1 MIVKPEKLA
10 YTRYYEHDGLLRAY
24 ANRAMVLAILFGV
37 IALASLGFAIFVR
50 LQPPTVVR
58 VDPDGMATAVSA
70 PSGPE
75 GGPQP
80 LFHVAA
86 ASETG
91 PTELE
96 AKGVVRRF
104 LEVYLNYTPATAER
118 SFAEALNMM
127 TGNLRNYTLQKLR
140 EEETVQKI
148 KEGNIVSAF
157 KLRDME
163 AVKGVPYQ
171 FMAFGVRE
179 VRLVKNGI
187 ESMDRIVSRHNLR
200 LAVTKRSEHNPSGL
214 LVAEYWE
221 QQILGDRNSG
231 PVQSSVLSE

>member
-1 MIVKPEKLA
+1 MTGKPEKLA

-70 PSGPE
+70 PSGPH
-75 GGPQP
+75 GGRQP

-104 LEVYLNYTPATAER
+104 LDGYLNYTPATAER

-148 KEGNIVSAF
+148 KEDNIVSAF

-214 LVAEYWE
+214 LIAEYWE

-231 PVQSSVLSE
+231 PVQSSVFRE

>member
-1 MIVKPEKLA
+1 MTSKPEKLA

-104 LEVYLNYTPATAER
+104 LEVYLNYTPAAAER

-157 KLRDME
+157 KLRDLE

>member
-1 MIVKPEKLA
+1 MTGKPEKLA

-70 PSGPE
+70 PSAFR
-75 GGPQP
+75 GGRQP

-104 LEVYLNYTPATAER
+104 LDGYLNYTPATAER

-157 KLRDME
+157 KLRDLE
-163 AVKGVPYQ
+163 SVRGVPYQ
-171 FMAFGVRE
+171 FIAFGVRE

-200 LAVTKRSEHNPSGL
+200 LAVIKRSEHNPSGL

>member
-1 MIVKPEKLA
+1 MTDRSEKLA

-24 ANRAMVLAILFGV
+24 ANRAMLLAILFGV
-37 IALASLGFAIFVR
+37 IAMASLGFAIFVR
-50 LQPPTVVR
+50 VQPPTVVR
-58 VDPDGMATAVSA
+58 VDPDGVATAVNAAS
-70 PSGPE
+70 SLHGDR
-75 GGPQP
+75 QP
-80 LFHVAA
+80 IFHVAA

-96 AKGVVRRF
+96 AKGMVRRF

-118 SFAEALNMM
+118 SFAEALNLM
-127 TGNLRNYTLQKLR
+127 TGNLRNHTLQKLR
-140 EEETVQKI
+140 DEETVKKI

-157 KLRDME
+157 RLRDME

-187 ESMDRIVSRHNLR
+187 ETMDRIISRHNLR
-200 LAVTKRSEHNPSGL
+200 LAVTQRSEHNQSGL

-231 PVQSSVLSE
+231 LVQTSVFGK

>member
-1 MIVKPEKLA
+1 MTDRPEKLA

-24 ANRAMVLAILFGV
+24 ANRAMFLAILFGV
-37 IALASLGFAIFVR
+37 IAMASLGFAIFVR
-50 LQPPTVVR
+50 VQPPTGVR
-58 VDPDGMATAVSA
+58 VDPDGVATAVNAAS
-70 PSGPE
+70 SLHGDR
-75 GGPQP
+75 QI
-80 LFHVAA
+80 FHVAA
-86 ASETG
+86 ASEAG

-96 AKGVVRRF
+96 AKGMMRRF

-118 SFAEALNMM
+118 SFAEALNLM
-127 TGNLRNYTLQKLR
+127 TGNLRNHTLQKLR
-140 EEETVQKI
+140 DEETVKKI

-157 KLRDME
+157 RLRDME

-187 ESMDRIVSRHNLR
+187 ETMDRIISRHNLR
-200 LAVTKRSEHNPSGL
+200 LAVTQRSEHNPSGL

-221 QQILGDRNSG
+221 QQILGDRSSG
-231 PVQSSVLSE
+231 LVQTSVFGK